1 MTSSSCQCKC
11 GHVQFSVTGP
21 VLMRGFCHC
30 TICQTFNKAPFAD
43 ISLFRGSDV
52 SFPASDTVEYKA
64 YKKVPPAVQRGKCV
78 VCGEPAIERLKLP
91 LLTEIVVIPSVNVK
105 QTGFLPDPCLHIFY
119 HRRVADAQ
127 DRLPKYEG
135 FLSSQ
140 WAFSRRLLGALMSG
154 GRA

>member
-1 MTSSSCQCKC
+1 M
-11 GHVQFSVTGP
+11 
-21 VLMRGFCHC
+21 
-30 TICQTFNKAPFAD
+30 
-43 ISLFRGSDV
+43 
-52 SFPASDTVEYKA
+52 SFPAPDTVAYQA
-64 YKKVPPAVQRGKCV
+64 YKKTPPAVQRGKCV

-91 LLTEIVVIPSVNVK
+91 LMPEIVVIPSESVK
-105 QTGFLPDPCLHIFY
+105 EAALLPDPSLHIFY

-127 DRLPKYEG
+127 DSLPKYEG